1 MEVIEPELKEGLK
14 KRGWTQEQVDKL
26 WDDIIDFAHYSF
38 NKAHSFAYALTAYIT
53 AFLKVY
59 HPKEFMCA
67 LLNSY
72 EGKIDKIAESLEEL
86 RRMEIQVEK
95 FDYKNCYSLCE
106 IKNGKFYYGVGL
118 IKHCNRDIATELRKL
133 NKHYDSF
140 IDLLVDIVNETSIN
154 SKQMETLIVL
164 NFFSEFG
171 NNKKLLTLWKEFK
184 EGKNKYSK
192 NYAEKTKVKRIE
204 ELKKIEKELPN
215 EKIPL
220 YEQIMYEYELLGYP
234 ISTYDVPKQYSIVLE
249 LDKKYTPKVLLYNLN
264 TGKIATVKVVQKL
277 FNQNK
282 FEVGDVLYITKFIKK
297 PQVKYEDGQYIEIK
311 GEFDWWIE
319 KYEIKSF

>member
-1 MEVIEPELKEGLK
+1 
-14 KRGWTQEQVDKL
+14 
-26 WDDIIDFAHYSF
+26 
-38 NKAHSFAYALTAYIT
+38 
-53 AFLKVY
+53 
-59 HPKEFMCA
+59 
-67 LLNSY
+67 
-72 EGKIDKIAESLEEL
+72 
-86 RRMEIQVEK
+86 
-95 FDYKNCYSLCE
+95 
-106 IKNGKFYYGVGL
+106 
-118 IKHCNRDIATELRKL
+118 
-133 NKHYDSF
+133 
-140 IDLLVDIVNETSIN
+140 
-154 SKQMETLIVL
+154 METLIVL

-220 YEQIMYEYELLGYP
+220 CEQIMYEYELLGYP

-264 TGKIATVKVVQKL
+264 TGKIATVKVAQKL